1 MYICVKEMLNYMKKA
16 TGIGSVVNQEIISM
30 CKVDPGYIQPDDG
43 VLAAK
48 LLVVSSTIYL
58 LLSMGDD
65 NIENEKEEYIG
76 LELDENNYD
85 SNNEDTT
92 LALQNVDDV
101 DNDSMR
107 SSNEEEEEARE
118 DDHLRSSG

>member
-1 MYICVKEMLNYMKKA
+1 MRKR
-16 TGIGSVVNQEIISM
+16 SIS
-30 CKVDPGYIQPDDG
+30 G
-43 VLAAK
+43 
-48 LLVVSSTIYL
+48 
-58 LLSMGDD
+58 
-65 NIENEKEEYIG
+65 G

-107 SSNEEEEEARE
+107 SSNEEEEEACE